1 MVAWLMLANLH
12 TRDQIYREE
21 WVEDVT
27 GELSLG
33 FSGIYTSRLFVRPL
47 ARQFSSS
54 WENAW
59 ASLPL
64 WAENSR
70 SRFLSLF
77 VEGNRAAHNCR
88 PAFLMLTTSAVLSSV
103 RSVCQILQTLC
114 FLLLS
119 VTQSFRPETS
129 HGTVWHNKWLV
140 GRVAL
145 VLPPTE
151 PSCSH
156 RHPCV
161 AQLGTGRVQGALFFL
176 SIRASDGFVMI
187 GENAFPFQ
195 CALKR
200 AHR

>member
-1 MVAWLMLANLH
+1 MLDSFRAVGRTLEH
-12 TRDQIYREE
+12 PCHSERKTRAQSF
-21 WVEDVT
+21 
-27 GELSLG
+27 SL
-33 FSGIYTSRLFVRPL
+33 
-47 ARQFSSS
+47 
-54 WENAW
+54 
-59 ASLPL
+59 
-64 WAENSR
+64 
-70 SRFLSLF
+70 FLSMEIGLLTTVALLF
-77 VEGNRAAHNCR
+77 S
-88 PAFLMLTTSAVLSSV
+88 LLTTSAVLSSV
-103 RSVCQILQTLC
+103 RSVCQILHTLC
-114 FLLLS
+114 FLFLS

-129 HGTVWHNKWLV
+129 HGAVWHNKWLV